1 MANDCKFE
9 MKVDCK
15 FEMKVKATTEENLE
29 KFTKILQYDD
39 KESNL
44 YRIFESSIYFDDPQ
58 DSLAANIY
66 GTCAWSVHCCM
77 CDGEGS
83 FYDAAKERITSK
95 STTLKLLSK
104 ELHLEIEI
112 FSKEPGMGFME
123 HYKFVNG
130 EQTIDE
136 VTDYCCLTPDDY
148 SSRESAE
155 EETGRHIDE
164 EEWIEALDG
173 GYIDVGGFDWNFSI

>member
-1 MANDCKFE
+1 MANDCCYE
-9 MKVDCK
+9 MHVRSR
-15 FEMKVKATTEENLE
+15 TEEELKRFVN
-29 KFTKILQYDD
+29 IMQYED
-39 KESNL
+39 EEHL
-44 YRIFESSIYFDDPQ
+44 HRIFDAVERYEGPFNVVIEGS
-58 DSLAANIY
+58 
-66 GTCAWSVHCCM
+66 CAWSVHCCM

-112 FSKEPGMGFME
+112 FSEEPGMGFME
-123 HYKFVNG
+123 HYKFING

-136 VTDYCCLTPDDY
+136 VADYCCLTPDDY